1 MMKGDWVMKT
11 IFRKRAIAVLL
22 SLALVFAGLTSLGN
36 NAVYAEDDY
45 AASIILAD
53 GTETKYVNFDD
64 ALDAWVT
71 GSTLKLLK
79 VITIDSVITVPRS
92 GSYTLDL
99 SRYGILQTCK
109 DNDHDIIIL
118 DVFETELNVINSA
131 TEDYGKCYYLGIDI
145 SGRAISYSKLK
156 PDIGK
161 EGEDYIAVP
170 CGFLAGG
177 AAYNEAY
184 NGFAIGAVNSVVT
197 LENISIAG
205 NAESSGVQAY
215 KNSIINVKGNTSI
228 IYNSSM
234 YEGGGINAVDSTV
247 NITDKASIKHN
258 SSDMGGGIYC
268 KNSTLSLNGRAEVC
282 NNQFSY
288 DIDNAYGGGI
298 YIEGGKADIS
308 GNVKIESNYVTALG
322 NAYGGGI
329 YASNAEINIAGN
341 TTVVDNNVISKG
353 NDSYAYGGGIYAD
366 NSKVI
371 IGGNASIGFNLVF
384 VQGERSCAAAGGIGT
399 YGDSYLELRD
409 QAAVLANTVTVDK
422 ETSRSYGGGV
432 VAYGDIYVIG
442 DAEISENEACSK
454 IPNGAYGGGLFIN
467 DNTGLVVSGNVS
479 IIDNRVYNNK
489 VSTPNNV
496 FVYDCAFE
504 GPITVKD
511 ALTGKIGV
519 NNLDRSYNV
528 VEGVLANVSYN
539 YNNGKISESDLAAFV
554 CDDPDYKIVLNDNGQ
569 AVLVKAVATKTDPER
584 EELPDTVIGWPRLF
598 SIKDTLLGLRVFGT
612 SLGEYVIVDQDHDP
626 VVGENTYILKYVP
639 YDTDKYNTIENISW
653 TFTLLIDIAD
663 QGICLNIVEKYVEYT
678 GSPARQLVE
687 MVYVPAWYEWDG
699 EDEEGG
705 AYIDLVEGIDYVREC
720 SDINVGKATTTI
732 KGIGKYGGERTF
744 DFEIV
749 KATPIPDE
757 LPTTW
762 DKSPWLISNY
772 LYDLSQ
778 GETAKGQYSIDTE
791 YYEQNGTYFYST
803 EFVTGVNVIYLHY
816 NPYDKNY
823 NSIDLEW
830 HVNLTHPVC
839 DMEKGEIIYEEA
851 TPYKPG
857 TKIIADICKTCGY
870 WGTGEGETYYLDVND
885 CTSVIDDIE
894 CSSTATRPEVS
905 IKYNDYQLIENTD
918 YTVEYSD
925 VNAGEA
931 TVIIKGCGNFT
942 GEKQVKYNIKAHVT
956 ETFERDR
963 VESTCSAYGHYYR
976 VTRCKVCGKE
986 LESIKVDL
994 PLKAHVEGGWETTVQ
1009 ATATTN
1015 GTRVKKCSNC
1025 GLILESEDIPATGT
1039 PTGNDTPTGTPTS
1052 TETPTGTETPS
1063 GNDTP
1068 TGTPAGTDTPT
1079 GNEIPSGNDKP
1090 IGTPTGTETPSGT
1103 DTPTGTETPTST
1115 ETPTGTDTPTST
1127 ETTDPTD
1134 DTPVIKTEEPVSK
1147 GSVVSDASGN
1157 ADYEVTAS
1165 GKKKN
1170 TVEYNSFE
1178 GEATTVE
1185 IPDTVKVN
1193 DKEYKVSSLDA
1204 KAFAGNTDIKKLIFG
1219 DNITKL
1225 SKNSLNGCTG
1235 LKKLVLSNNTKVIG
1249 SGALEGCTSLT
1260 SLNIPASVEHIRK
1273 NALEGCENLKKLVIR
1288 SEQFNDEA
1296 EIKNLLSN
1304 LSEGCTVAV
1313 PKEMKATYK
1322 KLLKEL
1328 NLTKIIKLKAI
1339 KNS

>member
-1 MMKGDWVMKT
+1 MKT
-11 IFRKRAIAVLL
+11 ILRKRVIAIIL
-22 SLALVFAGLTSLGN
+22 SLALVLAGMASLGN
-36 NAVYAEDDY
+36 TEARAADDY
-45 AASIILAD
+45 AACIILAD

-184 NGFAIGAVNSVVT
+184 YGFAIGAVNSVVT

-234 YEGGGINAVDSTV
+234 YEGGGIYAVDSTV

-298 YIEGGKADIS
+298 YIEDGKADIS

-399 YGDSYLELRD
+399 YGDSYLELHD

-554 CDDPDYKIVLNDNGQ
+554 CDNPDYKIVLNENGK
-569 AVLVKAVATKTDPER
+569 AVLVKAVITKTDPSR
-584 EELPDTVIGWPRLF
+584 EQLPDTVIGWPHINVL
-598 SIKDTLLGLRVFGT
+598 KDTLIDLRVEGS
-612 SLGEYVIVDQDHDP
+612 SLGEYVIVDQDKTP
-626 VVGENTYILKYVP
+626 VLGENTYVLNYVP
-639 YDTDKYNTIENISW
+639 YDTESYNTINNISW
-653 TFTLLIDIAD
+653 TFNLLLDIDDGTEI
-663 QGICLNIVEKYVEYT
+663 GILEKDETVEYT
-678 GSPARQLVE
+678 GSPAYQKLRLI
-687 MVYVPAWYEWDG
+687 YEA
-699 EDEEGG
+699 EDYE
-705 AYIDLVEGIDYVREC
+705 LVEGIDYTREC
-720 SDINVGKATTTI
+720 TDINVGKATTTL
-732 KGIGKYGGERTF
+732 KGIGRFCGETKF
-744 DFEIV
+744 EFEIV
-749 KATPIPDE
+749 KATPLPEE
-757 LPTTW
+757 LPDTW
-762 DKSPWLISNY
+762 DKNPWLIDDY

-778 GETAKGQYSIDTE
+778 EESSKGQYAVDSD
-791 YYEQNGTYFYST
+791 YYANGFTY
-803 EFVTGVNVIYLHY
+803 VAGINDIHLHY
-816 NPYDKNY
+816 NPNDRKNY
-823 NSIDLEW
+823 KSIDVIW
-830 HVNLTHPVC
+830 HVNLTHTECNKVL
-839 DMEKGEIIYEEA
+839 EETVLTEA
-851 TPYKPG
+851 TPEAPG
-857 TKIIADICKTCGY
+857 KIFSRYICTVCGY
-870 WGTGEGETYYLDVND
+870 WSTAESYPYYLDIND
-885 CTSVIDDIE
+885 CTSVVVNDIE
-894 CSSTATRPEVS
+894 CNVNTSKPQVS
-905 IKYNDYQLIENTD
+905 IKYNDYQLVENKD
-918 YTVEYSD
+918 YTVEYSG
-925 VNAGEA
+925 VNTGEA
-931 TVIIKGCGNFT
+931 TATIKGCGNFT
-942 GEKQVKYNIKAHVT
+942 GEKQVKYTIKDHET
-956 ETFERDR
+956 EVVERDR
-963 VESTCSAYGHYYR
+963 VESTCSVKGHYYR
-976 VTRCKVCGKE
+976 VTRCKKCGKE
-986 LESIKVDL
+986 LESVMIEL
-994 PLKAHVEGGWETTVQ
+994 PLKAHVEGSWETTVQ

-1015 GTRVKKCSNC
+1015 GTRVKRCVNC
-1025 GLILESEDIPATGT
+1025 ETILVSEDIEATGT
-1039 PTGNDTPTGTPTS
+1039 PTGSNTPTDTPSGTPTDTETPTDNPTGTGTSEGPDTPTGT
-1052 TETPTGTETPS
+1052 
-1063 GNDTP
+1063 
-1068 TGTPAGTDTPT
+1068 
-1079 GNEIPSGNDKP
+1079 
-1090 IGTPTGTETPSGT
+1090 GT
-1103 DTPTGTETPTST
+1103 DTPTGTETSTDIPTGTPVGNDSPTGNDTPTNT
-1115 ETPTGTDTPTST
+1115 ETPSDTSAGNNTPVGGDG
-1127 ETTDPTD
+1127 ETATKTD
-1134 DTPVIKTEEPVSK
+1134 DTPVIKTEEPISK
-1147 GSVVSDASGN
+1147 GSVVSDESGN

-1170 TVEYNSFE
+1170 TVEFDSFDGDE
-1178 GEATTVE
+1178 TTVE

-1193 DKEYKVSSLDA
+1193 DKEYNVTSLDS
-1204 KAFAGNTDIKKLIFG
+1204 KAFAGNTELKKVVLG
-1219 DNITKL
+1219 ENITKV
-1225 SKNSLNGCTG
+1225 SKNSFDGCTG
-1235 LKKLVLSNNTKVIG
+1235 LKKLVLSNNTKIIG
-1249 SGALEGCTSLT
+1249 ANALNGCTALT
-1260 SLNIPASVEHIRK
+1260 SLNVTENVEHIRK
-1273 NALEGCENLKKLVIR
+1273 NALAGCDNLQKLVIR
-1288 SEQFNDEA
+1288 SDKFTDVS
-1296 EIKNLLSN
+1296 EIKNLLNSLPEN
-1304 LSEGCTVAV
+1304 CTLHVT
-1313 PKEMKATYK
+1313 KGMKSTYK

-1328 NLTKIIKLKAI
+1328 KLTKVIKLKTI